1 MQILNESG
9 REPDAAAGSRSPT
22 KQAESRSTQY
32 ADTRLAS
39 SAQDD
44 GRRLSPE
51 REAQIRQ
58 RVMDGTY
65 NSLSIV
71 DEVARRIIRSADL

>member
-1 MQILNESG
+1 MQIQNESG
-9 REPDAAAGSRSPT
+9 REPGADVGNRSPA
-22 KQAESRSTQY
+22 KKAESHSTQY
-32 ADTRLAS
+32 ADTRRAS

>member
-1 MQILNESG
+1 MQIQNQSG
-9 REPDAAAGSRSPT
+9 REGGADAGSRSPA
-22 KQAESRSTQY
+22 KQAESHPTQY

-39 SAQDD
+39 SAQHD